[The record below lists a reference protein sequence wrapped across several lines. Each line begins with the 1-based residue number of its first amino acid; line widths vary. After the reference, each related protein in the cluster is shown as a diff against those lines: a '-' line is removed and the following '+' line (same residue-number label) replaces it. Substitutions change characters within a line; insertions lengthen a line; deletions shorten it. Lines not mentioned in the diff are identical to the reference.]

1 MIQFIFKVAMGV
13 TLVFVA
19 TTSMAQDATANPTFT
34 KDILP
39 ILQENCQECHRPA
52 GLQVSGMVAPMSF
65 MNYQEVRPWSKAILK
80 AVSNRTMPPWHAA
93 EEFDGVFHEERS
105 LSKEER
111 ATIVRWV
118 EQGANQGNPK
128 DAPAP
133 KQFSDSGWGIDPDL
147 VITVDEPYFVGDDE
161 TDLQLDLWGTVP
173 EGTLSED
180 KWIRSIEFKP
190 GSEIVHHYIA
200 YECKKNDDGRY
211 VDTTGGWLG
220 AGAPGTSAFQ
230 YPDGYGVKWGKD
242 SHIRFNMHYFKEAG
256 PGTGKWDQSSFALDF
271 QETPVTHPVTI
282 SMIGGVPDFEVP
294 PGVSRWRVG
303 GQKTFTRDSHLIS
316 MAPHTHFRGA
326 YAKYTAFY
334 PDGGTEI
341 LFEAPDYAY
350 AWQVVYSY
358 KKIKEIPAGTRLE
371 WEVVYDNSPDHAEER
386 GFNWDQIVNNGLRAD
401 DEMAIGFHAFADA
414 APVDTTESD

>member
-180 KWIRSIEFKP
+180 KWIRSIEF
-190 GSEIVHHYIA
+190 
-200 YECKKNDDGRY
+200 
-211 VDTTGGWLG
+211 
-220 AGAPGTSAFQ
+220 
-230 YPDGYGVKWGKD
+230 
-242 SHIRFNMHYFKEAG
+242 
-256 PGTGKWDQSSFALDF
+256 
-271 QETPVTHPVTI
+271 
-282 SMIGGVPDFEVP
+282 
-294 PGVSRWRVG
+294 
-303 GQKTFTRDSHLIS
+303 
-316 MAPHTHFRGA
+316 
-326 YAKYTAFY
+326 
-334 PDGGTEI
+334 
-341 LFEAPDYAY
+341 
-350 AWQVVYSY
+350 
-358 KKIKEIPAGTRLE
+358 
-371 WEVVYDNSPDHAEER
+371 
-386 GFNWDQIVNNGLRAD
+386 
-401 DEMAIGFHAFADA
+401 
-414 APVDTTESD
+414 